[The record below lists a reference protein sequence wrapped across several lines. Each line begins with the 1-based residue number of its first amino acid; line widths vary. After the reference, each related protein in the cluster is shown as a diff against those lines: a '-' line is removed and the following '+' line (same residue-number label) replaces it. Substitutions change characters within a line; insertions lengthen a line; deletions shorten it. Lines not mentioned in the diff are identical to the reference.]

1 MQENDVHEWVSD
13 SRGSA
18 MLLLLI
24 ISRLLVAL
32 GATFQLQL
40 SSALSDA
47 ECAFLKSLAIE
58 GTLAFEGAELGEAS
72 LDFGRMARLAPPR
85 AVLKPASVQDIG
97 NMVRGIYKAAT
108 SNDVALTVAARGHGH
123 SIHGQAQAPGGVVVD
138 MSTLRGIRVVPS
150 QLYAD
155 VRGGELWIDVLHA
168 TLQEGLA
175 PKSWTDY
182 LYLTVGGTLSNAG
195 ISGQAF
201 LHGPQISNVRQLEV
215 VTGKGDVVLCSEKE
229 HSDLFYA
236 ALGGLGQF
244 GIITS
249 ARIALEPAPQHV
261 KWVRVLY
268 SDFDTFRKDQ
278 EYLISQPA
286 QGGKSCFD
294 YVEGFVVSNS
304 HENLL
309 DNWRS
314 SLFQPAHEL
323 SGIRTTGSGAISTP
337 KAAQAGDTSGGAV
350 TNSTD
355 VLYYLEVTKN
365 YWEAEAE
372 LVDEAVAAL
381 LAPLHCISSSI
392 YSTDLSYVDFL
403 NRVHVGEQK
412 LRAKGLW
419 EIPHPW
425 LNLFIP
431 ASKIVEFD
439 AVVFKR
445 MLGKKGSGPI
455 IIYPMNRNK
464 WDARTSA
471 AIPEGEDVFYLV
483 ALLRSPSPEVA
494 MSMTTEELLQQNEAI
509 LHFCRSAGMGEKLY
523 LPRLSGSAQWR
534 TQMGEAKWA
543 TFVRRKALYDPSAIL
558 SPGHNI
564 FRSTSYERNAA
575 AAYNN
580 YNSLPPP
587 AVHYP
592 FIRHHPS

>member
-32 GATFQLQL
+32 GATFQLQI
-40 SSALSDA
+40 SSVLNDA
-47 ECAFLKSLAIE
+47 ECAFLKSLAFE
-58 GTLAFEGAELGEAS
+58 GALVFEGAEVSEAS
-72 LDFGRMARLAPPR
+72 VDFGKLARLAPPR

-97 NMVRGIYKAAT
+97 SLVRGIYKAAVA
-108 SNDVALTVAARGHGH
+108 SNNNVAMTVAARGHGH

-138 MSTLRGIRVVPS
+138 MTALRGIHVMATE
-150 QLYAD
+150 LYAD
-155 VRGGELWIDVLHA
+155 VRGGELWIDVLQA
-168 TLQEGLA
+168 TLREGLA

-215 VTGKGDVVLCSEKE
+215 VTGKGDVVVCSEKE

-249 ARIALEPAPQHV
+249 ARIALEPAPQRV

-268 SDFDTFRKDQ
+268 SDFDNFRKDQ
-278 EYLISQPA
+278 EYLISQPL
-286 QGGKSCFD
+286 GKSFD
-294 YVEGFVVSNS
+294 YIEGFVVSNS
-304 HENLL
+304 ENLL

-314 SLFQPAHEL
+314 SLFAPAHE
-323 SGIRTTGSGAISTP
+323 GIRTQGDAIP
-337 KAAQAGDTSGGAV
+337 AASSQSRSGGA
-350 TNSTD
+350 NSTD
-355 VLYYLEVTKN
+355 VVYYLEVTKN
-365 YWEAEAE
+365 YREAEANCIHE
-372 LVDEAVAAL
+372 KVSAM
-381 LAPLHCISSSI
+381 LAPLHCIPSSI
-392 YSTDLSYVDFL
+392 YSTDISYVDFL

-419 EIPHPW
+419 DIPHPW

-439 AVVFKR
+439 AVVFRR
-445 MLGKKGSGPI
+445 MLGKRGSGPI

-464 WDARTSA
+464 WDARTSV

-483 ALLRSPSPEVA
+483 ALLRSPSEVA
-494 MSMTTEELLQQNEAI
+494 STEELLQQNDAI
-509 LHFCRSAGMGEKLY
+509 LHFCRSAGIGEKLY
-523 LPRLSGSAQWR
+523 LPRLSGAAQWR
-534 TQMGEAKWA
+534 TQMGDTKWA

-558 SPGHNI
+558 SAGHSI
-564 FRSTSYERNAA
+564 FRSNYNRNEGV

-580 YNSLPPP
+580 YDSMP
-587 AVHYP
+587 APALMQYP
-592 FIRHHPS
+592 FVWHHPNS